1 MSKAASRPAV
11 LRRLTRLVQDLT
23 GRSAG
28 RLVDMLTAQL
38 DCTSRGVRLT
48 ESLVNGRPPSEA
60 HDEMR
65 ELEHEG
71 DETRAR
77 LITELSTV
85 LATPVDAEDL
95 FRLSRSIDDILDNL
109 RDFVREVDLYQ
120 PDDVQFALPLVRE
133 LSEGVDA
140 LRPALTQLAASHD
153 GDRQAVM
160 DARKFAGR
168 ARWLY
173 QHQLAALFDAPLA
186 TETLKRRELLRRL
199 DVVGLRLGEAADALA
214 DGMLKRGR

>member
-1 MSKAASRPAV
+1 MNNRGPRSTM
-11 LRRLTRLVQDLT
+11 RRLTRLVQDLT
-23 GRSAG
+23 GRSAS
-28 RLVDMLTAQL
+28 RLVDLLTTQL
-38 DCTSRGVRLT
+38 DCTARGVRLT
-48 ESLVNGRPPSEA
+48 ESLVNGRSSSEA

-65 ELEHEG
+65 QLEHEG
-71 DETRAR
+71 DETRAL

-120 PDDVQFALPLVRE
+120 PDDLQFALPLVRE

-140 LRPALTQLAASHD
+140 LRPALTRMVASHD
-153 GDRQAVM
+153 GGRPAAM

-173 QHQLAALFDAPLA
+173 QHRLAELFQTPLS

-199 DVVGLRLGEAADALA
+199 DVVGLSLGEAADALA

>member
-1 MSKAASRPAV
+1 MDTQESRSAV
-11 LRRLTRLVQDLT
+11 RRRLSRLVQDLT
-23 GRSAG
+23 GRSAS
-28 RLVDMLTAQL
+28 RLVERLTAQL
-38 DCTSRGVRLT
+38 DCTARGAQLT
-48 ESLVNGRPPSEA
+48 ESLINGRSPAQA
-60 HDEMR
+60 HDIMR
-65 ELEHEG
+65 QLEHEG
-71 DETRAR
+71 DETRAL

-120 PDDVQFALPLVRE
+120 PADLGFALPLVHE
-133 LSEGVDA
+133 LSEGLA
-140 LRPALTQLAASHD
+140 TLRPALTQLTERDA
-153 GDRQAVM
+153 GGRQAAT
-160 DARKFAGR
+160 DARKYAGR

-173 QHQLAALFDAPLA
+173 QHQLAALFDEPLS

-199 DVVGLRLGEAADALA
+199 DVVGLRLGEATDALA

>member
-1 MSKAASRPAV
+1 MNTQRPRSA
-11 LRRLTRLVQDLT
+11 LMRRMTRLVQDLT
-23 GRSAG
+23 GRSAD
-28 RLVDMLTAQL
+28 RLVERLTAQL
-38 DCTSRGVRLT
+38 DCTARGAHLT
-48 ESLVNGRPPSEA
+48 ESLINGTPSSEA
-60 HDEMR
+60 HDGMR

-71 DETRAR
+71 DEIRAV

-95 FRLSRSIDDILDNL
+95 FRMSRSIDDILDNL

-120 PDDVQFALPLVRE
+120 PRDLQFALPLIRE
-133 LSEGVDA
+133 LCQGVST
-140 LRPALTQLAASHD
+140 LRPALTQLAERHH
-153 GDRQAVM
+153 GGRQPAL
-160 DARKFAGR
+160 DARKYAGR

-173 QHQLAALFDAPLA
+173 QHQLAEVFDEPLT